1 MAKRGAGGGWVPP
14 SGRPLGLDAM
24 IAHLLRRIGEGYTAP
39 RLSIRR
45 VLDGDNGLEVALSFL
60 ALAFLVE
67 AILAILFGG
76 RAGNLS
82 ISVYFVNIALQLA
95 VFFLLSGLIHGI
107 GRAAGG
113 KGTLTGAQ
121 LVVGW
126 HALVTSPL
134 TPLTIGFA
142 SAFRTRTDA
151 AEGTPELHIPA
162 GGGFLALVYVAIS
175 FWLMANYIAEL
186 HGFRNTWGVLGALV
200 GVTLACGIVLV
211 SVAGTLSQ

>member
-1 MAKRGAGGGWVPP
+1 MTAGLI
-14 SGRPLGLDAM
+14 RM
-24 IAHLLRRIGEGYTAP
+24 IGEGYTAP
-39 RLSIRR
+39 RLAMRR
-45 VLDGDNGLEVALSFL
+45 LLDAGFGLEVALIFL

-76 RAGNLS
+76 RGGELS
-82 ISVYFVNIALQLA
+82 FSVYFVNVSLQLA

-113 KGTLTGAQ
+113 KGTLSGAQ

-126 HALVTSPL
+126 QALVTSPL
-134 TPLTIGFA
+134 SPLTLGFA
-142 SAFRTRTDA
+142 SAFRSRPEIAGDA
-151 AEGTPELHIPA
+151 AAPVEIPA

-186 HGFRNTWGVLGALV
+186 HGFRSTWGVLGALV
-200 GVTLACGIVLV
+200 GVTVACGIVLV
-211 SVAGTLSQ
+211 TVAGSFSQ